1 MVPSGQS
8 PEDAMPPRLQSGFSL
23 VESLIALLVIS
34 VGLLMGLPLIQQ
46 QPGIVKR
53 LDARHV
59 ALREIE
65 STLEAMRSGSMPLE
79 SIHLPGGK
87 GQPSLWIDV
96 QPETGAPAGLQ
107 HVTVRALWRIQSR
120 DFEKRVETLVWSPE

>member
-1 MVPSGQS
+1 
-8 PEDAMPPRLQSGFSL
+8 MPPRLQSGFSL

-53 LDARHV
+53 LDAQHV

-65 STLEAMRSGSMPLE
+65 STLEAMRSGSIPLE

-96 QPETGAPAGLQ
+96 QPETGAPAGLF

-120 DFEKRVETLVWSPE
+120 DFEKRVETLIWSPPE